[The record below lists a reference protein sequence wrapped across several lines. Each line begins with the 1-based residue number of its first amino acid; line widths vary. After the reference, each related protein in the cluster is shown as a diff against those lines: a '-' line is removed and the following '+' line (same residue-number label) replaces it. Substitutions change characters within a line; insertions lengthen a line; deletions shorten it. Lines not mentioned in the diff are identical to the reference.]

1 MNDNKNPCI
10 ALAGV
15 NRGAWRRRVAAVLVS
30 LLPFVG
36 LTACGGGGTVAGVG
50 TGGTGSFAVGPIT
63 GFGSVIV
70 NGVRYD
76 DSGASVLDDDGSP
89 VDRSALKIG
98 MVVEVVGS
106 VNADR
111 TSGSASRISYGAELK
126 GPVTAVDAA
135 GGTVTVFGE
144 VVRVTANTVFE
155 DIAGGLADVAVGNVL
170 EVYALATANGQLEA
184 TRIERES
191 RTVAGFGG
199 EYRVRGAVSN
209 LSGGGDTLRFA
220 VSSVTVTTSSATRI
234 DGSVQEGA
242 FVSVRLG
249 KTVAADGSYAASRV
263 QVRNRSFDPSIGEAE
278 IEGYISEF
286 TTLAQP
292 FKVNGFPVRLDTS
305 VAYEDGNAG
314 NLGNGVRV
322 EVEGRVVGGAL
333 VARKVEF
340 ERSDDDEAGEF
351 EFKGVATCV
360 SCNATEGTFTVLGVT
375 LTYTATTLFEDGA
388 TPANLNGQRVE
399 VKARAENGT
408 SGTTFVATRIKPDD

>member
-1 MNDNKNPCI
+1 VNDNKNPCR
-10 ALAGV
+10 ARAGV
-15 NRGAWRRRVAAVLVS
+15 TRGAWRRRVAAVLVS

-36 LTACGGGGTVAGVG
+36 LTACGGGGDIAGVG

-76 DSGASVLDDDGSP
+76 DSRASVLDDDGAP
-89 VDRSALKIG
+89 VDRSALKLG

-111 TSGSASRISYGAELK
+111 TSGSASRISFGAELK
-126 GPVTAVDAA
+126 GPVTAVDATA
-135 GGTVTVFGE
+135 GTVTVFGE
-144 VVRVTANTVFE
+144 VIRVTANTVFE

-170 EVYALATANGQLEA
+170 EVYALAIANGPLEA

-199 EYRVRGAVSN
+199 EYRVRGVVSN
-209 LSGGGDTLRFA
+209 LSGGGDALRFA

-242 FVSVRLG
+242 FVSVRLA
-249 KTVAADGSYAASRV
+249 KTSASDGSYAATRV
-263 QVRNRSFDPSIGEAE
+263 QVRERSFGNDVGEAE
-278 IEGYISEF
+278 IEGYVSDF
-286 TTLAQP
+286 TSLAQP
-292 FKVNGFPVRLDTS
+292 FKVNGFPVRLDT
-305 VAYEDGNAG
+305 VVTYEDGNAAD
-314 NLGNGVRV
+314 LGSGVRV
-322 EVEGRVVGGAL
+322 EVEGPVVSGVL

-340 ERSDDDEAGEF
+340 ERGDDDEAGEF

-360 SCNATEGTFTVLGVT
+360 SCGATDGTFTVLGVT
-375 LTYTATTLFEDGA
+375 LQYAATTLFEDGA

-399 VKARAENGT
+399 VKARAQAGPTGT
-408 SGTTFVATRIKPDD
+408 IFVATRIKPDD